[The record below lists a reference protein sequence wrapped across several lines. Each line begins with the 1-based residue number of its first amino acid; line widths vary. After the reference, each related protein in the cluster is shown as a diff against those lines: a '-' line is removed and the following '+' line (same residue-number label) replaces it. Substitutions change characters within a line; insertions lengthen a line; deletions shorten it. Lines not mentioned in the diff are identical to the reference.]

1 MQKKIYYHDTDSGGV
16 VYYANYLKFLEE
28 ARTEAMKEV
37 GLEIKALVEEGIQFV
52 VRRQEIDYKSP
63 AYYGDSLEVDT
74 WISAISAAQLTFEA
88 RIKNQDGSLISN
100 AKTLLVC
107 VNSCLK
113 PQAIPQELKDKLG
126 KLLTDRDSLRANRES
141 V

>member
-37 GLEIKALVEEGIQFV
+37 GLDIRILTENGILFV

-63 AYYGDSLEVDT
+63 AYYADILDVRT
-74 WISAISAAQLTFEA
+74 WVSAVSAAQIIFEA
-88 RIKNQDGSLISN
+88 SIKNQNGQLISV

-107 VNSCLK
+107 IDSNFK
-113 PQAIPQELKDKLG
+113 PQPIPQDMKE
-126 KLLTDRDSLRANRES
+126 KLLN
-141 V
+141 VK

>member
-28 ARTEAMKEV
+28 ARTEAMREV
-37 GLEIKALVEEGIQFV
+37 GLEIRALSKKGILFV
-52 VRRQEIDYKSP
+52 VKRQEIDYKSP
-63 AYYGDSLEVDT
+63 ALYGDILDVDT

-88 RIKNQDGSLISN
+88 RIKNQDNQLVSI

-107 VNSCLK
+107 VDSDFR
-113 PQAIPQELKDKLG
+113 PQAIPQELKDKL
-126 KLLTDRDSLRANRES
+126 NRLQKPQ
-141 V
+141 